1 MSPLTPEQRT
11 PSFSRIANFRDVAIS
26 TGKTPSQALLKPGF
40 LFRSAAPDDAT
51 PSDQRRLTD
60 DFHIKTIIDLRTD
73 SEHAALLAKEKK
85 SPSPPADV
93 PDFDIPSDAPSSTP
107 SPSPFGS
114 NGQKIPG
121 MNYVNVNFNGKT
133 YSSAMFS
140 RLSYYHRAKLIAL
153 YITGYRPQ
161 AISIIGKNVMSQRG
175 LIGLAKDSLEHCR
188 AEIAQVFEVLCEEGN
203 LPVLVHCTQ
212 GKDRTGLVVLLVAL
226 LVGVGMEEVKRD
238 YLLSREGLEG
248 DREERVK
255 AVREMGLTDEFA
267 GCEEGLVEEIVREL
281 RERYGGVEKY
291 LEGCGVLREKQGRV
305 KEILAA

>member
-1 MSPLTPEQRT
+1 MSPPTPEQST
-11 PSFSRIANFRDVAIS
+11 SSFSRIANFRDVALS
-26 TGKTPSQALLKPGF
+26 TSKTPSQARLKPGL

-85 SPSPPADV
+85 ATSPPADV
-93 PDFDIPSDAPSSTP
+93 PDFDIPSDGPPSTPAPSP
-107 SPSPFGS
+107 
-114 NGQKIPG
+114 NAGQKIPSIK
-121 MNYVNVNFNGKT
+121 YVNVNFNGKT

-140 RLSYYHRAKLIAL
+140 RLSYYHRTKLIAL

-188 AEIAQVFEVLCEEGN
+188 AEIAQVFDVLSHEGN
-203 LPVLVHCTQ
+203 WPVLVHCTQ
-212 GKDRTGLVVLLVAL
+212 GKDRTGMVVLLVAL
-226 LVGVGMEEVKRD
+226 LLDVGMEELKRD
-238 YLLSREGLEG
+238 YLMSREGLQG

-281 RERYGGVEKY
+281 REKYGGVEKY
-291 LEGCGVLREKQGRV
+291 LEGCGITREKQGTV
-305 KEILAA
+305 KEILTA

>member
-140 RLSYYHRAKLIAL
+140 RLSYYHRTKLIAL

-175 LIGLAKDSLEHCR
+175 LIGLAKDSLAHCR
-188 AEIAQVFEVLCEEGN
+188 AEIAQVFEVLSEEGSW
-203 LPVLVHCTQ
+203 PVLVHCTQ

-226 LVGVGMEEVKRD
+226 LVGVGMEDVKRD